1 MKKSRASYAALSI
14 TVVLAVM
21 CTAESCDDKKV
32 LKEIRSWNID
42 VGEALVASDELMDD
56 LYKAKVEEV
65 TQTVIDGHAADPD
78 WTPDMAEAEYKKRM
92 ASWDEHNDRFE
103 DATEAIA
110 LSQEALEQALD
121 AADHINNREFKK
133 SVRDILNGFTKLVD
147 VLNMFAQDTDNDA
160 FKKATNLISTVTDG
174 ASKLIAMLGGVDED
188 DPMDD

>member
-65 TQTVIDGHAADPD
+65 TQTVIDEHAADPD

-133 SVRDILNGFTKLVD
+133 SVRDVLNGLTTLSD
-147 VLNMFAQDTDNDA
+147 VLNMFAQDTDNDK